1 VKGWRYS
8 LLSGLNLPFK
18 ISAPDLIVLTDDGQG
33 LAIAWCSAFSFFIG
47 TRPSPE
53 DIADSAGGRH
63 VKIDVMIE
71 QPHPPFFWPPV
82 RVFLTQGSQVSGDII
97 RNRPGVERGA
107 RDRSGEMTGQKRSKR

>member
-1 VKGWRYS
+1 MAV
-8 LLSGLNLPFK
+8 LSAEQPEFAFK

-33 LAIAWCSAFSFFIG
+33 LAIAWCSAFSFFI
-47 TRPSPE
+47 RNQAFALE

-71 QPHPPFFWPPV
+71 QPHPQFFWPPV

-97 RNRPGVERGA
+97 RNRPGVGAWRTRPVRER
-107 RDRSGEMTGQKRSKR
+107 